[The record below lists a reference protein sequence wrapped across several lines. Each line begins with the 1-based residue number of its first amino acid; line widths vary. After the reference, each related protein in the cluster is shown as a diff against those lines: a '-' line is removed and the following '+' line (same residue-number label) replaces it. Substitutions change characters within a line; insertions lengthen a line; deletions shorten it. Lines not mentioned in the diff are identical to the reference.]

1 MVILAN
7 AANPGWESF
16 LTKPMINLPRRT
28 ATVGL
33 CVALAL
39 AVDQASKALILGALQ
54 PRQIIAVTPFFNL
67 TLGFNEGASFGML
80 GGVMQGRPWA
90 MIALTGAIT
99 ALIAFWALRAAGL
112 RERAGFALIVGGS
125 LGNIVD
131 RIRQGAV
138 TDFLD
143 FYWQDWHWPTFN
155 MADVAIFIGA
165 LLVLAAAIPAR
176 HKPETPLA

>member
-1 MVILAN
+1 MTDLSRNPFRVSLTVIL
-7 AANPGWESF
+7 
-16 LTKPMINLPRRT
+16 
-28 ATVGL
+28 
-33 CVALAL
+33 VALFGLAL
-39 AVDQASKALILGALQ
+39 DQATKYLMVNVVMQPPRLI
-54 PRQIIAVTPFFNL
+54 PVTPFFNL

-99 ALIAFWALRAAGL
+99 AVIAFWALRAPNL
-112 RERAGFALIVGGS
+112 RARAGFALIVGGS
-125 LGNIVD
+125 LGNITD

-155 MADVAIFIGA
+155 LADVVIFIGA
-165 LLVLAAAIPAR
+165 MLVLAASIPER
-176 HKPETPLA
+176 HKTETPLA